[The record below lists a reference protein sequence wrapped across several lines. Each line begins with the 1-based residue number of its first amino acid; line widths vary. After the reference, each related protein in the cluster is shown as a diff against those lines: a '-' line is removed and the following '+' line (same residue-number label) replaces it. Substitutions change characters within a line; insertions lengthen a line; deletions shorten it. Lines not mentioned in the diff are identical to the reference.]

1 MRYDNIKRLT
11 RQAIDLILPPRCPV
25 TGEIVDRPGMVSPAA
40 WASLRFVSAP
50 QCTCCGIPFE
60 ILGDDGRAGDGDGD
74 MLCGPCLA
82 EPKLFGRARSCLVY
96 DDHSRPLI
104 LAFKHG
110 DQTHLSVTFA
120 GWLHQ
125 AAEPLLDDIDMIV
138 PVPLHRMR
146 LLKRRYNQAG
156 LLGHALSRKCGKPCL
171 PDILIRTRNTES
183 QGHLTRNQR
192 QENISRAF
200 APNTAHSIRLKGQK
214 ILLVDDVYTTGA
226 TLNECVKV
234 LLAAGAQRVDVLT
247 LARVVRPD
255 ILS

>member
-1 MRYDNIKRLT
+1 LRYDNVKRLT
-11 RQAIDLILPPRCPV
+11 RQAVDLILSPRCPV
-25 TGEIVDRPGMVSPAA
+25 TGDIVDRPGMLSPAA

-50 QCTCCGIPFE
+50 QCECCGIPFE
-60 ILGDDGRAGDGDGD
+60 ILSDDGRAGGGDL
-74 MLCGPCLA
+74 LCGPCLA
-82 EPKLFGRARSCLVY
+82 EPKLFARARSCLVY
-96 DDHSRPLI
+96 DDNSRPLI

-110 DQTHLSVTFA
+110 DKTHLSVTFA
-120 GWLHQ
+120 GWLQQ
-125 AAEPLLDDIDMIV
+125 AAEPLLGDIDMIV

-156 LLGHALSRKCGKPCL
+156 LLGYALSRRCGKPCV
-171 PDILIRTRNTES
+171 PDILMRTRNTEP
-183 QGHLTRNQR
+183 QGHLSRSKR
-192 QENISRAF
+192 AENMHRAF
-200 APNTAHSIRLKGQK
+200 SVNDSKSIRLNGQK

-226 TLNECVKV
+226 TLNECVRV

>member
-1 MRYDNIKRLT
+1 
-11 RQAIDLILPPRCPV
+11 
-25 TGEIVDRPGMVSPAA
+25 MVSPVA
-40 WASLRFVSAP
+40 WAGLRFVSSPHCDA
-50 QCTCCGIPFE
+50 CGIPFE
-60 ILGDDGRAGDGDGD
+60 ILGDDGRIGGGD

-96 DDHSRPLI
+96 DDNSRPLI

-110 DQTHLSVTFA
+110 DQTHLTVTFS

-125 AAEPLLDDIDMIV
+125 AAEPLLDDVDMIV

-156 LLGHALSRKCGKPCL
+156 LLGHALSQKCGKPCM
-171 PDILIRTRNTES
+171 PDVLLRIRNTES
-183 QGHLTRNQR
+183 QGHLSRNKR
-192 QENISRAF
+192 QENINRAF
-200 APNTAHSIRLKGQK
+200 LPNPAYSVKLKGQK

-234 LLAAGAQRVDVLT
+234 LLEAGAQRVDVLT